1 MIMTTNDLAR
11 HVLRKVVK
19 PLSVL
24 PNSDLSALR
33 HWIDY
38 KFPPSTIYQITFRAT
53 DGCNLRCKT
62 CHFSLDYRKGQKT
75 LLMDPQLVKDVVDT
89 TKGFVQLCGFSGSG
103 EPLINPRIHEMVQ
116 YCTDAGIRT
125 KVGTNVMLLTE
136 DMSERLLKAGLSI
149 LKVSIDG
156 ATAKTYETI
165 RVGGSFEKL
174 KRNLEFFHSLREKMG
189 AKTRIHV
196 NSVIT
201 NDNQHEID
209 DVKKVFGHIGDK
221 FAAKFPSTF
230 GIMGNLCEYSPSEM
244 TVKRCNQLVK
254 RMTIVP
260 DGRVSICCG
269 DNQNNGIIGNV
280 HENTAME
287 IWNSP
292 LYKEWRGYHRTG
304 QADKIPLCNGCLIG

>member
-1 MIMTTNDLAR
+1 MTTTNDVAR
-11 HVLRKVVK
+11 RVLRKAVK

-24 PNSDLSALR
+24 SISDPTALR

-38 KFPPSTIYQITFRAT
+38 KYPPSYIFQITFRAA

-75 LLMDPQLVKDVVDT
+75 ILMDPQLVKGVVDKA
-89 TKGFVQLCGFSGSG
+89 KGFVKLCGFSGSG
-103 EPLINPRIHEMVQ
+103 EPLINPRIHEMVR

-125 KVGTNVMLLTE
+125 KIGTNVMLLTE

-156 ATAKTYETI
+156 ATAKTYETVRI
-165 RVGGSFEKL
+165 GGSFEKL
-174 KRNLEFFHSLREKMG
+174 KRNLEYFHKLRDEMG

-196 NSVIT
+196 NTVIT
-201 NDNQHEID
+201 NDNQHEIE
-209 DVKKVFGHIGDK
+209 DVKKVFGHVADK

-230 GIMGNLCEYSPSEM
+230 GIMGNLCEYSPGEM
-244 TVKRCNQLVK
+244 TAKRCNQLVK

-260 DGRVSICCG
+260 DGGVSICCG

-280 HENTAME
+280 HENTVLE

-292 LYKEWRGYHRTG
+292 LYEEWRGYHRTG
-304 QADKIPLCNGCLIG
+304 RTDQIPLCNGCLAG

>member
-1 MIMTTNDLAR
+1 MSTTSNDIAR
-11 HVLRKVVK
+11 KTLRKATQ
-19 PLSVL
+19 PLAWLSKDGK
-24 PNSDLSALR
+24 SDLN

-38 KFPPSTIYQITFRAT
+38 RFPPSSIYQITFRAA

-75 LLMDPQLVKDVVDT
+75 LLMDPQLVKDVVDK
-89 TKGFVQLCGFSGSG
+89 TKGFVNLCGFSGSG
-103 EPLINPRIHEMVQ
+103 EPLINPRIHEMIQ
-116 YCTDAGIRT
+116 YVTDAGIRS
-125 KVGTNVMLLTE
+125 KIGTNVMLLTE

-156 ATAKTYETI
+156 ATAETYETV
-165 RVGGSFEKL
+165 RVGASFEKL
-174 KRNLEFFHSLREKMG
+174 KRNLEFFWKLRNEMG

-196 NSVIT
+196 NTVIT
-201 NDNQHEID
+201 NDNQHEVD
-209 DVKKVFGHIGDK
+209 DVKKVFGHVADK
-221 FAAKFPSTF
+221 FAAKFPTTF

-244 TVKRCNQLVK
+244 TNKKCNQLVK

-260 DGRVSICCG
+260 DGGVSICCG

-280 HENTAME
+280 HDNTALE

-292 LYKEWRGYHRTG
+292 LYNEWRGYHRTG
-304 QADKIPLCNGCLIG
+304 QTDKIPLCSGCLRG

>member
-1 MIMTTNDLAR
+1 MGTANDVTR
-11 HVLRKVVK
+11 RILRKATT
-19 PLSVL
+19 PLSL
-24 PNSDLSALR
+24 LANNGKSDLD
-33 HWIDY
+33 HWIDHR
-38 KFPPSTIYQITFRAT
+38 FPPSSIHQITFRAA

-75 LLMDPQLVKDVVDT
+75 ILMDPQLVKDVVDK
-89 TKGFVQLCGFSGSG
+89 TKGFVNLCGFSGSG
-103 EPLINPRIHEMVQ
+103 EPLINPRIHEMIQ
-116 YCTDAGIRT
+116 YVTDSGI
-125 KVGTNVMLLTE
+125 KSKIGTNTMLLTE

-156 ATAKTYETI
+156 ATAETYETVRI
-165 RVGGSFEKL
+165 GASFEKL
-174 KRNLEFFHSLREKMG
+174 KRNLEFFWRLRNDMG

-196 NSVIT
+196 NTVIT

-209 DVKKVFGHIGDK
+209 DVKKVFGHIADQ
-221 FAAKFPSTF
+221 FAAKFPTTF

-244 TVKRCNQLVK
+244 TSKKCNQLVK

-287 IWNSP
+287 IWNSS
-292 LYKEWRGYHRTG
+292 LYNEWRGYHRSG
-304 QADKIPLCNGCLIG
+304 QTKHIPLCSGCLRG